1 MYNEESQIGL
11 PGSDQLWK
19 QQLNE
24 SGLEMQLGGI
34 ISAVATVA
42 GGIFGAVGSK
52 NKADANQK
60 NADKQA
66 KHAKEMHKWEWKE
79 TQRRESYAQYELD
92 LAKLNEE
99 NLRSLTDSIALD
111 KYNRE
116 LYIRD
121 YNYKSKVEAYNAS
134 EAQYA
139 RQKDYN
145 MMGARLAKDEQRLWL
160 EEQQKMLQ
168 FQYEDIA
175 YAEAKARDGFD
186 ITREGLTLEHRSK
199 RAEASIKS
207 LEGWLKGLD
216 ANAKVRVIGQSGRTR
231 RKNLQSV
238 AMSAGM
244 QQAFLN
250 DAVTKSDQAFDVKQR
265 QNLNAYVESR
275 RDAAL
280 AKRKT
285 AASWESAVKQNHA
298 KLLRIEYD
306 QYGADMAADSRR
318 MARPGKYED
327 LPPIP
332 APYLTPQTHIPD
344 IYKSTKSPGPT
355 GAPNLTAGT
364 GMMMAG
370 SIMGSIGSAAAAYNP
385 STPNSTPG
393 AGGGGGGQFSG
404 SMPWQNAPPG
414 FSY

>member
-1 MYNEESQIGL
+1 MYEENQIGL

-19 QQLNE
+19 QQLKE
-24 SGLEMQLGGI
+24 SGLETHWVT
-34 ISAVATVA
+34 AVATIA
-42 GGIFGAVGSK
+42 GGIFGAIGQ
-52 NKADANQK
+52 NQRARANQK
-60 NADKQA
+60 NADRQA
-66 KHAKEMHKWEWKE
+66 KHAKEMAKWEWKE
-79 TQRRESYAQYELD
+79 TKRRESYAQYELD
-92 LAKLNEE
+92 LARLNEE
-99 NLRSLTDSIALD
+99 NLRNLTDSMALD

-121 YNYKSKVEAYNAS
+121 YNYKSQVAAYNAS

-139 RQKDYN
+139 RQLDYN
-145 MMGARLAKDEQRLWL
+145 MMGAKLAREEQRLWL
-160 EEQQKMLQ
+160 EEQQRMLQ
-168 FQYEDIA
+168 FQYEEIA

-186 ITREGLTLEHRSK
+186 LTRESLTLEHRSK

-216 ANAKVRVIGQSGRTR
+216 ANAKVRVMGQSGRTR

-238 AMSAGM
+238 AMSASM

-265 QNLNAYVESR
+265 QNYNAYIESR

-285 AASWESAVKQNHA
+285 AASWESAVKQNQA

-318 MARPGKYED
+318 MARPGRYED

-332 APYLTPQTHIPD
+332 APYNTPKTHIPD
-344 IYKSTKSPGPT
+344 IYKSTKPPGPM

-370 SIMGSIGSAAAAYNP
+370 SIMGSIGKAAAAYNP

-393 AGGGGGGQFSG
+393 GGVGQRTQTGISGWAGGYSG
-404 SMPWQNAPPG
+404 VG
-414 FSY
+414 Y